1 MKKGNIVKLN
11 GMYNLIVFQTSTL
24 KLNIHTEDLG
34 MLLKCRFLFSRS
46 GRGPKFG
53 ISAKPQGNASA
64 AGVHITL

>member
-34 MLLKCRFLFSRS
+34 MLLKCRFVFSRS
-46 GRGPKFG
+46 GPETFYFTKLPGDIDAAFQGPH
-53 ISAKPQGNASA
+53 SE
-64 AGVHITL
+64 